1 MQKGEWQIKHNIIS
15 MNKNKNNINKEL
27 ISRRNFFRK
36 SVHKILPI
44 LTLLTLQS
52 PLFSM
57 AQKVYSETS
66 CKYSC
71 KTGCSNECNTQCTKT
86 CAATCKNICGGN
98 CEGTC
103 RNTGKCDYCSDS
115 CKNNCTRSCKNTC
128 QSLSKGKDTLK
139 FKW

>member
-1 MQKGEWQIKHNIIS
+1 

-57 AQKVYSETS
+57 AQNVYSETS

-71 KTGCSNECNTQCTKT
+71 KTECSNECNTQCTKT
-86 CAATCKNICGGN
+86 CAATCKIYVAVIVKELVGIQGN
-98 CEGTC
+98 AITAPIVAKTIVLAAAKIHVNLYRKE
-103 RNTGKCDYCSDS
+103 K
-115 CKNNCTRSCKNTC
+115 
-128 QSLSKGKDTLK
+128 LL
-139 FKW
+139 